1 MALGPP
7 SALGSG
13 AGGSTPATI
22 LLCTHAP
29 VLVHL
34 DLRKLKPGSGRSR
47 VILLSAQPQGW
58 CEERSQGLGQETQGS
73 PLNLDTRGPA
83 ASTVPKLES
92 QAQS

>member
-58 CEERSQGLGQETQGS
+58 CEERSQGLGQEAQGN